1 MVVPRGEY
9 GLSIIGTFDI
19 FLGSND
25 ARRLGMVTRAI
36 RLGEEETA
44 SLHEFAERIGEDEAI
59 ALREAAL
66 RGLREYWLGKA
77 FAAYCEHGD
86 SYEAA
91 EIAGLPRAIFLWE
104 MAEHGEVM
112 LQGPSTLA
120 EELLILGQRLGDER
134 LTKAARIAQE
144 YAKA

>member
-1 MVVPRGEY
+1 
-9 GLSIIGTFDI
+9 
-19 FLGSND
+19 
-25 ARRLGMVTRAI
+25 MVTRAI
-36 RLGEEETA
+36 RLSEEEAA

-59 ALREAAL
+59 TLREAAL
-66 RGLREYWLGKA
+66 RGLQEYRLEKA
-77 FAAYCEHGD
+77 FAAYRERGD

-120 EELLILGQRLGDER
+120 EELNALAVRLGDDGLAEAAR
-134 LTKAARIAQE
+134 KAAE
-144 YAKA
+144 PG